1 MAARLTDKQKKEII
15 ADYAESGSY
24 RSTAKKFS
32 VSAMTVRAVCT
43 DNPETVQKCTQKRE
57 QNTAEIL
64 DYLDSRKEKAKDVL
78 DAYIEALKKPEKI
91 EAAKLSEIATAM
103 GIVIDKFINN
113 PMKHQL
119 DKQKLEIELLKL
131 ESQVKDS
138 QPEEEAEDNFL
149 DALNGTAE
157 EVWEESEVEE
167 NGENKTD

>member
-15 ADYAESGSY
+15 ADYVESGSY
-24 RSTAKKFS
+24 NATAKKFG
-32 VSAMTVRAVCT
+32 VSDHTVKKIVLGNQEVT
-43 DNPETVQKCTQKRE
+43 KKCEQKRE

-64 DYLDSRKEKAKDVL
+64 DYMESRKEQAKDVL
-78 DAYIEALKKPEKI
+78 DAYIEALKNPEKI

-138 QPEEEAEDNFL
+138 HLEEEAEDNFM
-149 DALNGTAE
+149 DALNGTAA
-157 EVWEESEVEE
+157 EVWEDKDENEE
-167 NGENKTD
+167 N